1 MSVGSIILQAS
12 IFHNFVDT
20 VSIFKLMLYCGF
32 LFPAPIYV
40 IQYLFDEAQIHVDNV
55 FEHDQIRSDISA
67 SLVSKSQWDYL
78 YKLGQ
83 EVRHTLENVS

>member
-1 MSVGSIILQAS
+1 M
-12 IFHNFVDT
+12 
-20 VSIFKLMLYCGF
+20 
-32 LFPAPIYV
+32 